1 MYVGNVEPTV
11 EELLS
16 DEMMRLLVARDRLSL
31 QAVRLLVRE
40 AQRRLRQR
48 REATERAA

>member
-1 MYVGNVEPTV
+1 MYLGNDEPTV

-16 DEMMRLLVARDRLSL
+16 DEAAQLLLARDGLSL
-31 QAVRLLVRE
+31 QAVRLLVRD

-48 REATERAA
+48 RDAAERAA